1 MSRDGAEEEW
11 SADRLIDLEAH
22 IGVRG
27 EAPGQD
33 PVVDEIDPDD
43 ALPRLIG
50 RAPGRRRIRRGV
62 AASEG
67 EERCR
72 EHTQNHSCRARA
84 DLRPH
89 RLLPGSLPSEASL
102 AWQLIS

>member
-50 RAPGRRRIRRGV
+50 WAPGWRRIRRGF
-62 AASEG
+62 ATAEG
-67 EERCR
+67 QERCG
-72 EHTQNHSCRARA
+72 EHTQDHSCRVRA

-89 RLLPGSLPSEASL
+89 SLLPESL
-102 AWQLIS
+102 ASGTSLAGQL